1 MENHSNMDLKILLRL
16 ILLMGASGVLLENL
30 WVTLALWSVTCFRMS
45 SGKETAML
53 YVI

>member
-1 MENHSNMDLKILLRL
+1 MDLKTLLRL

-30 WVTLALWSVTCFRMS
+30 WVTLAFWSVTRLRMT
-45 SGKETAML
+45 SGRETAML